1 MSENTS
7 THGSRWFSSLTSH
20 PWTQISMFI
29 FFFVAQIILFV
40 IFVQEVFFEEH
51 TEIKTSMEFLK
62 TDDVEFPQIT
72 ICSTTFYSKEKFN
85 GNSWCEVTNFV
96 GNPCRDNLEIPLKD
110 LPY

>member
-1 MSENTS
+1 
-7 THGSRWFSSLTSH
+7 
-20 PWTQISMFI
+20 MFI

-72 ICSTTFYSKEKFN
+72 ICSTTFYSKEKID
-85 GNSWCEVTNFV
+85 GNTWHF
-96 GNPCRDNLEIPLKD
+96 CREF
-110 LPY
+110 